1 MATIHPTAIVEAGAQ
16 LHDTVSVDAYAIV
29 RKHVRIGAGTT
40 VGPHTLIEGH
50 TTIGR
55 DNGND
60 IVLESITVS
69 RQHAL
74 LMCDAAGVQ
83 LLDLESTNGTL
94 VNGVQ
99 LPPDA
104 PVRLADGDVVR
115 IGQVI
120 ARYSIAQGSK
130 TSKNKE
136 TSYET

>member
-1 MATIHPTAIVEAGAQ
+1 MTYERTNDYDESPQLHISEAGYS
-16 LHDTVSVDAYAIV
+16 DRSVAV
-29 RKHVRIGAGTT
+29 RGA
-40 VGPHTLIEGH
+40 

-74 LMCDAAGVQ
+74 LMHDAAGVQ

-94 VNGVQ
+94 VNGVL

-104 PVRLADGDVVR
+104 PMRLADGDVVR

-120 ARYSIAQGSK
+120 ARYSAAPQAREKRSALWKPAIALPSEVAEASAQRS
-130 TSKNKE
+130 TA
-136 TSYET
+136 